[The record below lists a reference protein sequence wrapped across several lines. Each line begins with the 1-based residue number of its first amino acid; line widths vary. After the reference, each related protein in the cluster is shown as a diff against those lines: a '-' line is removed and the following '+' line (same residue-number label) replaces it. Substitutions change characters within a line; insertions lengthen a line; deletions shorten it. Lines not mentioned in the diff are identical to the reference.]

1 MSASGRSK
9 ALIPE
14 RAARRVGPVSA
25 PRARPTRPAPASG
38 MCKVAKQQLL
48 KRLHTTP
55 EPDTGPPPPLDLPP
69 TPLPP
74 DVREPAVPGQH
85 PPVREP
91 VWPGQSMSM
100 AA

>member
-1 MSASGRSK
+1 MSREWPLQRAHPGARSAEGRSS
-9 ALIPE
+9 E
-14 RAARRVGPVSA
+14 CSQG
-25 PRARPTRPAPASG
+25 PASPPRPPSG
-38 MCKVAKQQLL
+38 MSKVAKQHLL